1 MKQKIVYVCTN
12 CGNLSPKWSGKC
24 NVCGEWDTFVE
35 EISTKKGRM
44 EQSAITNTTK
54 LVKLTDISNDREYR
68 ISTNIPELDRVLGGG
83 IVPGSVILAAGDP
96 GIGKSTLLLQM
107 CSELIDLSPIYVT
120 GEESLEQIKL
130 RADRLGYINSN
141 ISILAETNAERINQI
156 ISASESRL
164 IILDSIQSFSS
175 DAVNATA
182 GSIIQVRECAS
193 LFIKTAKL
201 HGKTVFFVG
210 HVTKEGIIA
219 GPKILEHMVD
229 TVLQFEGEKTNTFR
243 ILRALKNRFGSTN
256 EIGIFE
262 MSETGL
268 KEVTNPSEIFLAHRK
283 SNEPGIA
290 LVAGVEGTR
299 PIILEIQALVS
310 PTGYGIP
317 QRTSNGYDAKRLQML
332 IAVLEKRLGLN
343 FRYNDVFINVA
354 GGIYINDTSVD
365 LGLAVALV
373 SSFKE
378 KPVPEKYVLAGEIG
392 LTGEIRPVTFIEQRI
407 AEAEKL
413 GFENILIPGLNYQKV
428 RRNFN
433 INILPVDKIS
443 LALMELL

>member
-12 CGNLSPKWSGKC
+12 CGSVSPKWSGKC
-24 NVCGEWDTFVE
+24 NVCGQWDTFVE
-35 EISTKKGRM
+35 EIVRKNSKI
-44 EQSAITNTTK
+44 EQSSRTNKSELIK
-54 LVKLTDISNDREYR
+54 LREISSDEDYR
-68 ISTNIPELDRVLGGG
+68 ISTNILELDRVLGGG
-83 IVPGSVILAAGDP
+83 IVSGSVVLVAGDP

-107 CSELIDLSPIYVT
+107 CSGLIDLNPVYVT

-130 RADRLGYINSN
+130 RADRLGNINPN

-156 ISASESRL
+156 ISSSESRL
-164 IILDSIQSFSS
+164 FILDSIQSFSS
-175 DAVNATA
+175 DSVNSTA

-193 LFIKTAKL
+193 LFIKTAKSEA
-201 HGKTVFFVG
+201 KTIFLVG

-229 TVLQFEGEKTNTFR
+229 TVLQFEGEKTYTFR
-243 ILRALKNRFGSTN
+243 ILRALKNRYGSTN

-262 MSETGL
+262 MTESGMREL
-268 KEVTNPSEIFLAHRK
+268 ESPSEIFLAHRK

-290 LVAGVEGTR
+290 IVAGVEGTR

-317 QRTSNGYDAKRLQML
+317 QRTSNGYDVKRLQML

-343 FRYNDVFINVA
+343 FRYYDVFINIA

-365 LGLAVALV
+365 LGLAIALV
-373 SSFKE
+373 SSLKE
-378 KPVPEKYVLAGEIG
+378 KPVPENYVVAGEIG
-392 LTGEIRPVTFIEQRI
+392 LTGEIRPVSFIEQRVS
-407 AEAEKL
+407 ESEKL
-413 GFENILIPGLNYQKV
+413 GFETILIPGSNYQKI
-428 RRNFN
+428 RKNFR
-433 INILPVDKIS
+433 INIVPVDKIS

>member
-1 MKQKIVYVCTN
+1 MRQKIVYVCTN

-44 EQSAITNTTK
+44 EQSAMTSTTK

-107 CSELIDLSPIYVT
+107 CSELIDLNPIYVT

-130 RADRLGYINSN
+130 RADRLGNINSD

-156 ISASESRL
+156 ISTSESRL

-201 HGKTVFFVG
+201 QGKTVFFVG

-268 KEVTNPSEIFLAHRK
+268 KEVTNPSEIFVAHRK

-310 PTGYGIP
+310 PSGYGIP

-378 KPVPEKYVLAGEIG
+378 KPVTEKYVLAGEIG

-413 GFENILIPGLNYQKV
+413 GFENILIPGLNYHKV
-428 RRNFN
+428 RKNFN
-433 INILPVDKIS
+433 INIIPVDKIS